1 MTTEP
6 GSANED
12 ALLLRKQIATA
23 RIVLLIV
30 AVATLIS
37 AALLLPNLPGRDIL
51 TNILLTSAFS
61 AIYFLLALWTRKKPY
76 TAIRAGLLLLLLA
89 ILLDV
94 FWNPFGPF
102 SRWQSKTLTL
112 LLLLLGLADSRDAQ
126 RKMRVDS
133 AKHHTQEQA

>member
-6 GSANED
+6 GSAPED

-23 RIVLLIV
+23 RILLLIV
-30 AVATLIS
+30 AVATLVS
-37 AALLLPNLPGRDIL
+37 AMLLLPNLTGRNVL
-51 TNILLTSAFS
+51 MNILLTSAFS
-61 AIYFLLALWTRKKPY
+61 ASYFLLALLTRKKPY
-76 TAIRAGLLLLLLA
+76 TAILAGLLLLLA
-89 ILLDV
+89 AVLLDV

-126 RKMRVDS
+126 RKMRGGG
-133 AKHHTQEQA
+133 

>member
-112 LLLLLGLADSRDAQ
+112 LLLLLGL
-126 RKMRVDS
+126 
-133 AKHHTQEQA
+133 